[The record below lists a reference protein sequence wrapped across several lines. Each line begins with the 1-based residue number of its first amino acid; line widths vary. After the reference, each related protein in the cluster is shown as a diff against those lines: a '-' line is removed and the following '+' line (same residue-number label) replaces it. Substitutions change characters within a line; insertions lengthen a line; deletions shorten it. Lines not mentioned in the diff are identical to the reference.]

1 MSVRYPHG
9 TVQDT
14 VDHMKLIFKGGVRDG
29 DLSLGAINVLVLF
42 QAVRLDEVVS
52 VLREEDRSED

>member
-1 MSVRYPHG
+1 
-9 TVQDT
+9 
-14 VDHMKLIFKGGVRDG
+14 MKLIFKGGVRDG